1 MEQPEIQLIPED
13 SSSVY
18 AVKLPA
24 FEGPLDL
31 LLHLIKKSEIN
42 IYDVPISLI
51 TQQYIEYLEFM
62 KSINLNVVGE
72 FLVMAATLIHIKS
85 KMLLPVT
92 ESEDQEDGADP
103 REELIN
109 RLVEYRMYKDAAQQ
123 LEKNE
128 LKWREVFRR
137 SPDIPTAEKGDLDL
151 SEVSLFDLLGAL
163 KDVLEKVPEKRS
175 MEIMIEELS
184 VHDRMSLVLDHL
196 EGQESISFISFFD
209 GSHTRA
215 EIIVTFL
222 AILELIRLKLIT
234 VVQADPF
241 GAIRIW
247 KKTS

>member
-1 MEQPEIQLIPED
+1 MEQSEIHPVPEG
-13 SSSVY
+13 SSSAY

-42 IYDVPISLI
+42 IYDIPISVI
-51 TQQYIEYLEFM
+51 TQQYIEYLDFM
-62 KSINLNVVGE
+62 KSLNLNVVGE

-85 KMLLPVT
+85 KMLLPIT
-92 ESEDQEDGADP
+92 ESEDGENGADP
-103 REELIN
+103 REELIH
-109 RLVEYRMYKDAAQQ
+109 RLVEYQQYRDAAHQ
-123 LEKNE
+123 LESNE

-137 SPDIPTAEKGDLDL
+137 SPDIPPAQKGEIDL
-151 SEVSLFDLLGAL
+151 SEVSLFDLLEAL
-163 KDVLEKVPEKRS
+163 KEVLEKVPEKRS
-175 MEIMIEELS
+175 MEIMVEELS
-184 VHDRMSLVLDHL
+184 VHDRMDLVLDYL
-196 EGQESISFISFFD
+196 ESQESISFLSFFD

-222 AILELIRLKLIT
+222 AILELIRLKLVT

-247 KKTS
+247 KKAS